1 MLSTILFSLTVGQL
15 LTYGFLLAI
24 VIFIIAIILISRDSR
39 VKYRLIDLI
48 SNPDGTASLT
58 RLLQLS
64 AGVTGTWVV
73 IKLTLA
79 NTLTVDIFGVYLAA
93 MGISEGFTKWIQ
105 SKKGTNNDTTI
116 S

>member
-1 MLSTILFSLTVGQL
+1 MLDTILLKLTIGNII
-15 LTYGFLLAI
+15 TYGFLIAI
-24 VIFIIAIILISRDSR
+24 ILFIIAIIAISRSSSND
-39 VKYRLIDLI
+39 KFKLINII

-64 AGVTGTWVV
+64 AGVTGTWVI

-79 NTLTVDIFGVYLAA
+79 STLNVDMFAVYLAA

-105 SKKGTNNDTTI
+105 SKGKE
-116 S
+116 